1 MKKLKKRLHPA
12 YIWLRYHFAIAGP
25 QRIAASRQQIA
36 ATWKWIRQVIHSLRQ
51 RRREK
56 RLTVAVDISSFWE
69 PLTGIGWYLY
79 RLLEHLADR
88 DDVRLRLYG
97 PFLIDGEPYP
107 QAVVPPP
114 EGPALEVVAYRIPD
128 QLLVSVGFL
137 QRWMQK
143 TRPLWIAAD
152 RNRVVFAPN
161 YVPPRAF
168 FLSRGKR
175 VATVH
180 DLGFVKVPW
189 TLQQA
194 TLEELTAKLGRT
206 FRGAAHIVTPSRAV
220 RQEIIEAGYAAAE
233 RITAVHHGP
242 GQLSTTPAGEPPP
255 GCPERFA
262 LHVGTIEPR
271 KNIIILLEAWEQ
283 LNREGV
289 TLPLVL
295 CGRYGWKS
303 DDLKA
308 KIETAQ
314 KEGWARHFGYVE
326 NSQLAA
332 LYETATL
339 VVFPSLYE
347 GFGLPAVEA
356 LWAGAPLLASDIPVL
371 REVAADAAHYAASGN
386 SEEWVLKVR
395 LLAENDQLRADL
407 AHRGRE
413 RAAVFDW
420 QRAAEETLEVW
431 RGVTK

>member
-1 MKKLKKRLHPA
+1 M
-12 YIWLRYHFAIAGP
+12 
-25 QRIAASRQQIA
+25 S
-36 ATWKWIRQVIHSLRQ
+36 HSVRQ
-51 RRREK
+51 RRRDE

-114 EGPALEVVAYRIPD
+114 EGPALEVVAYHVPD
-128 QLLVSVGFL
+128 QLLFSRGFIQKWL
-137 QRWMQK
+137 QK
-143 TRPLWIAAD
+143 ARPLWIAAD
-152 RNRVVFAPN
+152 RNRVIFAPN
-161 YVPPRAF
+161 YVPPPAF

-194 TLEELTAKLGRT
+194 TLEELTAKLGQT
-206 FRGAAHIVTPSRAV
+206 FRRAAHIITPSRAV
-220 RQEIIEAGYAAAE
+220 RQEIVDAGYAAAD

-242 GQLSTTPAGEPPP
+242 GQLSTTTAGEVPT
-255 GCPERFA
+255 GCPKAFA

-271 KNIIILLEAWEQ
+271 KNIITLLEAWEQ
-283 LNREGV
+283 LQKEGAD
-289 TLPLVL
+289 LPLVL
-295 CGRYGWKS
+295 CGRFGWKS
-303 DDLKA
+303 DELKA
-308 KIETAQ
+308 KIEKAQ
-314 KEGWARHFGYVE
+314 EEGWVHHFGYVE

-332 LYETATL
+332 LYESATL

-347 GFGLPAVEA
+347 GFGLPAIEA

-371 REVAADAAHYAASGN
+371 REVAADAALYADPETP
-386 SEEWVLKVR
+386 EEWVRQAR
-395 LLAENDQLRADL
+395 LVAEDEDLRADL
-407 AHRGRE
+407 ARRGRQ
-413 RAAVFDW
+413 RAGVFDW
-420 QRAAEETLEVW
+420 QRAAEETLAVW
-431 RGVTK
+431 RGVAR